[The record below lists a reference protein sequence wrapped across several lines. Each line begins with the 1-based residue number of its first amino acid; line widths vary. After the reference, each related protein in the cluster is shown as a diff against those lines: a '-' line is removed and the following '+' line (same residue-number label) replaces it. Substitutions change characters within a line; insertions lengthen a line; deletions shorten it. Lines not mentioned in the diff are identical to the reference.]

1 MLKIYYGDI
10 NSEKYI
16 FNPDAFFNNSYED
29 EWITDPLSVQMIKDI
44 DGSDVVGP
52 RLIDSPFLGA
62 IPTERISRGVK
73 SLILMNHDSDHIFN
87 ASACGDN
94 CAPWILRIGQMKDLT
109 IRLGYLMDFGKEDFE
124 IEIAN
129 LHKIVH
135 SMRELIELVM
145 DHHLI

>member
-44 DGSDVVGP
+44 GGSDVVGP

-73 SLILMNHDSDHIFN
+73 TLILMNHDSDHIFN